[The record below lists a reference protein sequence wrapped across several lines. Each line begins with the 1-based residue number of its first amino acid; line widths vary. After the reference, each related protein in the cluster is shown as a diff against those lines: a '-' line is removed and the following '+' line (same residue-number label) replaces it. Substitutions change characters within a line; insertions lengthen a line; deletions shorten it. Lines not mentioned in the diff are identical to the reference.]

1 MLITYHRLSQT
12 TAPFDDI
19 NNIVY
24 NAIFQAHNHIK
35 IAEAYITVNANNL
48 GPIGSKRD
56 SQVGYSSSLSDA
68 TFSRSYC
75 DYLCGHEFIL
85 RANLVLI
92 VLYDLARLPNHCLQF
107 SITVNSY
114 NFRLRIL
121 LRIQSCSYFLRD
133 AQLGWGK
140 IERTYDR
147 LRIPF
152 RSGMHHA
159 AQATP
164 DEHAPF
170 SNDLCTRVD
179 VPEDKDMTRK
189 FYPGSGT
196 ERTVEE

>member
-1 MLITYHRLSQT
+1 MLIPYHRLSQT

-92 VLYDLARLPNHCLQF
+92 VLYVLARLPNHCLQF

-114 NFRLRIL
+114 NFRLRIV
-121 LRIQSCSYFLRD
+121 LRIQSCSYFLPNT
-133 AQLGWGK
+133 QLDWRK
-140 IERTYDR
+140 IESTYDR
-147 LRIPF
+147 FLIPLP
-152 RSGMHHA
+152 SGMYHA
-159 AQATP
+159 TQAAP
-164 DEHAPF
+164 DEHTPF
-170 SNDLCTRVD
+170 GNALCTRID
-179 VPEDKDMTRK
+179 VP
-189 FYPGSGT
+189 
-196 ERTVEE
+196 